1 MLIIHVEMKLYRAEG
16 RVLVFQY
23 QKGPFSPDDERQ
35 LQDGVKAIATE
46 NTVSIHKL
54 TRSTTSFNRINK
66 ALQVLLICLQVSP
79 IEG

>member
-1 MLIIHVEMKLYRAEG
+1 MHIIDVEMKLYRAEG

-35 LQDGVKAIATE
+35 LEDGVKAIATE

-54 TRSTTSFNRINK
+54 TKSTTSFHRIK
-66 ALQVLLICLQVSP
+66 EALQLLLICRQVSP

>member
-1 MLIIHVEMKLYRAEG
+1 MKLYRAEG

-46 NTVSIHKL
+46 NTEAFIS
-54 TRSTTSFNRINK
+54 
-66 ALQVLLICLQVSP
+66 
-79 IEG
+79 